1 MTYSVAV
8 SGASGYA
15 GGEILRILAAHPDI
29 EIRTVTAHSNAGQ
42 PLIQHQP
49 HLRSL
54 AHLTLADTTPEV
66 LAGHDIVFLA
76 LPHGQSG
83 QYTDALQDTPL
94 VIDAGADHRLESVAD
109 WDRFYGGDFHDPW
122 TYGVPELLVA
132 GSKQRQRLVGA
143 TRIAAPG
150 CNASTVSL
158 SLVPGVAAGVID
170 PGDIVT
176 VLAVGPSGA
185 GKALRPNLLASEILG
200 SANPYG
206 VGGTHRHIPEI
217 RQALAAART
226 SASDAGETAPYGAS
240 TGVADGASADEGIRI
255 SFTPVLVPMA
265 RGILATST
273 APIAAGA
280 TDDDIRGAWEAAYGD
295 ETFVQLLPAGEFPR
309 TADVLGANTALMG
322 LAIDRAA
329 NRVVVVTAVDNLVKG
344 TAGAAIQSMNI
355 ALGLAEGTALTV
367 DGVAP

>member
-15 GGEILRILAAHPDI
+15 GGEILRILAAHPDV

-54 AHLTLADTTPEV
+54 AHLTLQDTTPEI
-66 LAGHDIVFLA
+66 LSRHDIVFLA

-83 QYTDALQDTPL
+83 QYTDALGDTPL

-122 TYGVPELLVA
+122 VYGVPELPVA
-132 GSKQRQRLVGA
+132 GAKQRQRLVGA

-158 SLVPGVAAGVID
+158 SLAPGVAAGVID
-170 PGDIVT
+170 PSDIVA

-185 GKALRPNLLASEILG
+185 GKSLKPNLLASEILG
-200 SANPYG
+200 SANPYA

-217 RQALAAART
+217 RQALTAAR
-226 SASDAGETAPYGAS
+226 PS
-240 TGVADGASADEGIRI
+240 TGSGAADAESAVSSPDGGIRI

-265 RGILATST
+265 RGILATSS
-273 APIAAGA
+273 APIAPGV
-280 TDDDIRGAWEAAYGD
+280 TDGQIRGAWEAAYDD
-295 ETFVQLLPAGEFPR
+295 ETFVQLLPAGQFPR

-329 NRVVVVTAVDNLVKG
+329 NRVVVVTAVDNLTKG
-344 TAGAAIQSMNI
+344 TAGAAVQSMNI
-355 ALGLAEGTALTV
+355 ALGLSEGTALTV
-367 DGVAP
+367 NGVAP